1 VPLPHRT
8 EPVELRRALDTVS
21 LALFAYLTVVVT
33 AVVVVGGQPWSPS
46 PWMLGAA
53 TSLAVWFG
61 SRAFPRWA
69 ARIARRFTETG
80 ERAELGSLAPDRPV
94 PAAMRARRR

>member
-1 VPLPHRT
+1 VRFSSHT

-21 LALFAYLTVVVT
+21 LGLFAYLTVVVT

-46 PWMLGAA
+46 PWVLGAA
-53 TSLAVWFG
+53 SSAAVWFG

-69 ARIARRFTETG
+69 ARIARRHG
-80 ERAELGSLAPDRPV
+80 EVGSRGELSALSPQQPAGPAEV
-94 PAAMRARRR
+94 